1 MQNKKS
7 VASLLLGIVV
17 LVGAGCTTTPESK
30 VEALQEEKA
39 QNLETSGYNE
49 CVAQVEARMAEQEK
63 CITDKLAA
71 DGYTDGINCI
81 QDYEN
86 PICEFARYNAQV
98 DANNECIEEFD
109 DPTALTQLD
118 CIQLLAE

>member
-1 MQNKKS
+1 MLKMRTTF
-7 VASLLLGIVV
+7 LLLPIFI

-71 DGYTDGINCI
+71 DGYVDGVDCI